1 MNDAEGAAL
10 QTILFI
16 IPPNLTFEDYVHP
29 PSASRQVKKA
39 DGRSYGNLATDMPLG
54 VLSMSAYAKK
64 HLPVHAELID
74 FNIELNRTDGF
85 AFASY
90 HEYFRHFLSQRRSG
104 RAPDII
110 GISSLFTPSFYSL
123 LDIARCCRERYP
135 DAVILG
141 GGSVPSNM
149 YKDIF
154 ARCDAFD
161 ALCYGEGEKP
171 LLALIEA
178 ADRRHALREG
188 AAWITRGKLDAGAAF
203 GHDFIE
209 NLDDIPFYDY
219 DICDL
224 AQYGINPAMTAYAAV
239 KEKSA
244 NHFHVMTSR
253 GCPFKCTFCASHR
266 VHGRQM
272 RYYSEARVRED
283 FTRLRDRYGADTLVF
298 QDDHFMGDRQR
309 ALDIVNL
316 VRELGLTAVFQ
327 NGLALYALDRP
338 MLEALKG
345 AGVDHLVLA
354 VESGSERVL
363 RHVMRKPLK
372 LAIVQR
378 VARDCR
384 ELGIYASVNI
394 LIGMPGE
401 TRQDIEDAR
410 EFLKTIDANWFIILC
425 ASPLVGS
432 EMYAI
437 CEDKGYLKDNYLG
450 ADYRRAVVE
459 TEDFSAAYIQETL
472 YDLNIELNFVR
483 NADVRLGH
491 DAVALRG
498 FENAIRAKGDH
509 AIAYHF
515 AAGCLERLGDAGK
528 AQAYRMRAQEIV
540 RTDPFW
546 RGYFE
551 KFDLPVEVPA

>member
-1 MNDAEGAAL
+1 MDTGNRTAM

-16 IPPNLTFEDYVHP
+16 IPPNLTFEDYIDP

-54 VLSMSAYAKK
+54 VLSISAYAKK
-64 HLPVHAELID
+64 HLPLHAELID
-74 FNIELNRTDGF
+74 FNVELNRTEEF

-90 HEYFRHFLSQRRSG
+90 RDYFRYHLSQRQFG
-104 RAPDII
+104 HTPDVI

-123 LDIARCCRERYP
+123 LDIARCCRERFP

-149 YKDIF
+149 YAEIL
-154 ARCDAFD
+154 ARCNAFD

-171 LLALIEA
+171 LLDLFRAT
-178 ADRRHALREG
+178 DKQRALREG
-188 AAWITRGKLDAGAAF
+188 PAWITHEKIEAGTTF

-209 NLDDIPFYDY
+209 NLDEIPFYDY

-244 NHFHVMTSR
+244 NHFQVMTSR
-253 GCPFKCTFCASHR
+253 GCPFKCTFCASHK
-266 VHGRQM
+266 VHGREM
-272 RYYSEARVRED
+272 RYFSLARVRED
-283 FTRLRDRYGADTLVF
+283 FTRLRDHYCADTLVF
-298 QDDHFMGDRQR
+298 QDDHFMGDKQR
-309 ALDIVNL
+309 ALDIVNM

-327 NGLALYALDRP
+327 NGLALYALDRA

-345 AGVDHLVLA
+345 AGVNHLVLA

-363 RHVMRKPLK
+363 RHVMHKPLK

-378 VARDCR
+378 VAQDCR

-401 TRQDIEDAR
+401 TKQDIENAR

-432 EMYAI
+432 EMYTI

-459 TEDFSAAYIQETL
+459 TEDFTAAFIQETL

-491 DAVALRG
+491 DAIALQG
-498 FENAIRAKGDH
+498 FENAIRAKEDH

-515 AAGCLERLGDAGK
+515 AAGCLERQGDAGK
-528 AQAYRMRAQEIV
+528 ARQYRERAQEIV

-551 KFDLPVEVPA
+551 KFDLPVGELA